1 MKVHSHTEPF
11 PFLFIEDL
19 YTEEEL
25 RLIWCELD
33 YYQSNSYILNAN
45 TNPSLSEDGKERT
58 KKQGNFVDNV
68 FQKREYSNILC
79 LSRKL
84 FQPGLIVNSDHI
96 KEWKYLRPDIDHSLL
111 SYYDDGAYY
120 LPHHDNTVVSII
132 SWLWKEP
139 KRFEGGDFV
148 FEDYKLTIKCK
159 HNSAVAFPGTTLHG
173 VTPIT
178 MEDQYKDEGLGRY
191 SLSHFLNFV

>member
-1 MKVHSHTEPF
+1 MNIHVNRDPF
-11 PFLFIEDL
+11 PFLIIEDL
-19 YTEEEL
+19 YTEDEL
-25 RLIWCELD
+25 TLIWQELD

-45 TNPSLSEDGKERT
+45 TNPSLSEDGKART

>member
-1 MKVHSHTEPF
+1 M
-11 PFLFIEDL
+11 
-19 YTEEEL
+19 
-25 RLIWCELD
+25 
-33 YYQSNSYILNAN
+33 
-45 TNPSLSEDGKERT
+45 
-58 KKQGNFVDNV
+58 
-68 FQKREYSNILC
+68 
-79 LSRKL
+79 
-84 FQPGLIVNSDHI
+84 IVNSDHI

>member
-1 MKVHSHTEPF
+1 MNIHVHTDPF
-11 PFLFIEDL
+11 PFLIIEDL
-19 YTEEEL
+19 YTEDEL
-25 RLIWCELD
+25 TLIWQELD

-45 TNPSLSEDGKERT
+45 TNPSLSEDGKART

>member
-1 MKVHSHTEPF
+1 MNIHVNTDPF
-11 PFLFIEDL
+11 PFLIIEDL
-19 YTEEEL
+19 YTEDEL
-25 RLIWCELD
+25 TLIWQELD

-96 KEWKYLRPDIDHSLL
+96 KELKYLRPDIDHSLL

>member
-1 MKVHSHTEPF
+1 MNIHVNTDPF
-11 PFLFIEDL
+11 PFLIIEDL
-19 YTEEEL
+19 YTEDEL
-25 RLIWCELD
+25 TLIWQELD

-45 TNPSLSEDGKERT
+45 TNPSLSEDGKART
-58 KKQGNFVDNV
+58 KKLGNFVDNV

>member
-1 MKVHSHTEPF
+1 MNIHVNTDPF
-11 PFLFIEDL
+11 PFLIIEDL
-19 YTEEEL
+19 YTEDEL
-25 RLIWCELD
+25 TLIWQELD

-45 TNPSLSEDGKERT
+45 TNPSLSEDGKART

>member
-1 MKVHSHTEPF
+1 MNIHVNTDPF
-11 PFLFIEDL
+11 PFLIIEDL
-19 YTEEEL
+19 YTEDEL
-25 RLIWCELD
+25 TLIWQELD

-45 TNPSLSEDGKERT
+45 TNPSLSEDGKART

-148 FEDYKLTIKCK
+148 FEDYKLTINCK

>member
-1 MKVHSHTEPF
+1 MKVHANTDPF

-33 YYQSNSYILNAN
+33 YYQSNKVVLESN
-45 TNPSLSEDGKERT
+45 TNPSVTDDGKPRT
-58 KKQGNFVDNV
+58 KKKGCFVDNV
-68 FQKREYSNILC
+68 FENRDCSSILNV
-79 LSRKL
+79 SRKL
-84 FQPGLIVNSDHI
+84 LDPGLICQSNHIFAWKHFQPNVDHT
-96 KEWKYLRPDIDHSLL
+96 LL